1 MRLDTSDPKQSLVF
15 WGPSSLPFGNLMINS
30 QNFINVSKPKNSIE
44 KYKAPAL
51 EKGLDILEFLA
62 DFPEGLSKVDIAKGL
77 GRSLNEIF
85 RMVSVLEKRGYIL
98 CDPETERFSLS
109 LKLFSIANRYQP
121 ARMMVKKAHPIMMQL
136 TQATDQSCHLGIF
149 HNGKILIIA
158 QMEAPFD
165 HSYNVK
171 LGAEVNVFSAS
182 SGMILLAY
190 QTEETQNTMIDQC
203 NDAKDIDRGQLALKL
218 KNIRRMGFEEVES
231 YMVKGVYNLS
241 APVLDPNGRAVAAL
255 TIPFLA
261 KLNSTRTERRQA
273 REHLVEI
280 ARELTNSIG
289 GTEYLES

>member
-1 MRLDTSDPKQSLVF
+1 
-15 WGPSSLPFGNLMINS
+15 MIHS
-30 QNFINVSKPKNSIE
+30 RNFIKIIKHKNSLE
-44 KYKAPAL
+44 KYSAPAL
-51 EKGLDILEFLA
+51 EKGLDILEFLV

-85 RMVSVLEKRGYIL
+85 RMISVLERRGYIL
-98 CDPETERFSLS
+98 CDPETERYFLS

-121 ARMMVKKAHPIMMQL
+121 ARMLVKKAHPMMMQL
-136 TQATDQSCHLGIF
+136 TQATDQSCHLCIF

-158 QMEAPFD
+158 QIDAPFN

-171 LGAEVNVFSAS
+171 LGAEINVFSTS

-190 QTEETQNTMIDQC
+190 QTEETRNTMIDQC
-203 NDAKDIDRGQLALKL
+203 QDAQDLNKNQLALKL

-241 APVLDPNGRAVAAL
+241 APVLDPNGRALAAL

-261 KLNSTRTERRQA
+261 KLNSTRIERKRA
-273 REHLVEI
+273 RGYLVEV
-280 ARELTNSIG
+280 AQELSNSIG
-289 GTEYLES
+289 GTEHLENS

>member
-1 MRLDTSDPKQSLVF
+1 MFSGLSFRARSWRKYVPGKLKIRQGRGPEKSRLRLDTSDPKQSLVF
-15 WGPSSLPFGNLMINS
+15 WGPGSLPFSNLMINS

-158 QMEAPFD
+158 QM
-165 HSYNVK
+165 
-171 LGAEVNVFSAS
+171 
-182 SGMILLAY
+182 
-190 QTEETQNTMIDQC
+190 
-203 NDAKDIDRGQLALKL
+203 
-218 KNIRRMGFEEVES
+218 
-231 YMVKGVYNLS
+231 
-241 APVLDPNGRAVAAL
+241 
-255 TIPFLA
+255 
-261 KLNSTRTERRQA
+261 
-273 REHLVEI
+273 
-280 ARELTNSIG
+280 
-289 GTEYLES
+289 

>member
-1 MRLDTSDPKQSLVF
+1 
-15 WGPSSLPFGNLMINS
+15 MINS

-85 RMVSVLEKRGYIL
+85 RMVSVLEKEDTSSVIRKQNA
-98 CDPETERFSLS
+98 FSLIKAVFYSQS
-109 LKLFSIANRYQP
+109 LPTSSNDGQ
-121 ARMMVKKAHPIMMQL
+121 KAHPKMMQL

-158 QMEAPFD
+158 QVEAPFN

-190 QTEETQNTMIDQC
+190 QTEETRNTMIDQC
-203 NDAKDIDRGQLALKL
+203 NDAKDIDREQLALKL

-280 ARELTNSIG
+280 TRELTNSIG
-289 GTEYLES
+289 GTESLES